1 MDYISEERNVVGTAE
16 LQFRCSVCNGT
27 NVLDALRFKTTNKL
41 LYAIPIW
48 VAYETAVKCPD
59 CDATFRTSTG
69 LEPLQSL
76 SEDQIAGHLKLR
88 IGLVEKFLVIIG
100 WLLIITGPVA
110 LVLFIAA
117 WFTVPKAT
125 RGWRLATAIGLIVS
139 TLWTAVLFLTIALS

>member
-1 MDYISEERNVVGTAE
+1 MDYISEERKVVGTAE
-16 LQFRCSVCNGT
+16 LEFQCSVCYGVND
-27 NVLDALRFKTTNKL
+27 VDALRFKTTNKL
-41 LYAIPIW
+41 LHAVPIW

-59 CDATFRTSTG
+59 CDATFRTSTD
-69 LEPLQSL
+69 LESLQSL
-76 SEDQIAGHLKLR
+76 SEDEIAGHFKLR

-139 TLWTAVLFLTIALS
+139 TLWTAICVIMIVL